1 MKPQDNE
8 QLGITKAIN
17 AHEQAV
23 AALGDLVDNNP
34 DQLYDELLARLQ
46 QNIAA
51 LRQKEGGVAPG

>member
-1 MKPQDNE
+1 MKPQENE
-8 QLGITKAIN
+8 QLGITKAIS

-34 DQLYDELLARLQ
+34 DPLYDELLARLQ

-51 LRQKEGGVAPG
+51 LRQMEAARA

>member
-34 DQLYDELLARLQ
+34 DPLYDELLERLQ

-51 LRQKEGGVAPG
+51 LRQMEAARA

>member
-8 QLGITKAIN
+8 QLGITKAIS

-34 DQLYDELLARLQ
+34 DPLYDELLARLQ
-46 QNIAA
+46 QNIDA

>member
-8 QLGITKAIN
+8 QLGITKAIS

-34 DQLYDELLARLQ
+34 DPLYDELLARLQ

-51 LRQKEGGVAPG
+51 LRQMESARA